1 MTTNIGIN
9 GFGRIG
15 RQVLRIIHE
24 QHRSDI
30 EVTAVNDLTDT
41 RTNAHLFKYDSSYGR
56 YPGSVESVA
65 DAIVVDGKKIKVLA
79 ERDPGKIPWKD
90 YGVQVV
96 IESTGLFT
104 DPAKA
109 QAHFQA
115 GAKKVLISAPAK
127 GDVLTIVMGVNEKD
141 YDPQKHNIIS
151 NASCTTNCIAPV
163 IKVLNDN
170 FGVQR
175 GLMTTA
181 HSYTNDQRLLDQQ
194 HKDLR
199 RARSAALSIIPTS
212 TGAARV
218 VGVVIPELKGKLNGI
233 ALRVPTPTVSI
244 CDFVADLKKNVT
256 VAEVNAVFK
265 QAAESSL
272 KNILEYTEEELV
284 SVDFKGNPHS
294 SIFDAEST
302 MVIDSNMVKVLA
314 WYDNEWGY
322 SCRLVDLTAY
332 IISKGL

>member
-30 EVTAVNDLTDT
+30 EVTAINDLTDT

-79 ERDPGKIPWKD
+79 ERDPAKIPWKD
-90 YGVQVV
+90 HGVQVV

-256 VAEVNAVFK
+256 AAEVNAVFK

-294 SIFDAEST
+294 AIFDAEST

>member
-1 MTTNIGIN
+1 MATKIGIN

-15 RQVLRIIHE
+15 RQVLRIIQE
-24 QHRSDI
+24 QHRTDL
-30 EVTAVNDLTDT
+30 EVAAVNDLTDT
-41 RTNAHLFKYDSSYGR
+41 KTNAHLFKYDSSYGK
-56 YPGSVESVA
+56 YPGTVEA
-65 DAIVVDGKKIKVLA
+65 AEDAIIVDGNKVKVLA

-90 YGVQVV
+90 YGVQIV

-109 QAHFQA
+109 QAHLQG
-115 GAKKVLISAPAK
+115 GARKVIISSPAK
-127 GDVLTIVMGVNEKD
+127 GNALTIVMGVNEKD

-163 IKVLNDN
+163 IKVLHDN
-170 FGVQR
+170 FGVLR

-181 HSYTNDQRLLDQQ
+181 HSYTNDQRLLDQE

-199 RARSAALSIIPTS
+199 RARSAAINIVPTS

-218 VGVVIPELKGKLNGI
+218 VGEVIPELKGKLNGI

-244 CDFVADLKKNVT
+244 CDFVADLKRKVT
-256 VAEVNAVFK
+256 VEEVNSVFK
-265 QAAESSL
+265 NAAESSL
-272 KNILEYTEEELV
+272 KDILEYTEEELV

-294 SIFDAEST
+294 AIFDAKST
-302 MVIDSNMVKVLA
+302 MVIDGNMVKVLA

>member
-1 MTTNIGIN
+1 MATKVGIN

-15 RQVLRIIHE
+15 RQVLRIVAE
-24 QHRSDI
+24 QNRSDI
-30 EVTAVNDLTDT
+30 EIVAVNDLTDT
-41 RTNAHLFKYDSSYGR
+41 KTNAHLFKYDSSYGKF
-56 YPGSVESVA
+56 PGTVEATEDSINVN
-65 DAIVVDGKKIKVLA
+65 GKKIKILA
-79 ERDPGKIPWKD
+79 ERDPGKIEWVD
-90 YGVQVV
+90 YGVEVV

-104 DPAKA
+104 DPKKA
-109 QAHFQA
+109 EAHFHG
-115 GAKKVLISAPAK
+115 GAKKVIISAPAK
-127 GDVLTIVMGVNEKD
+127 GDILTVVLGVNEKD
-141 YDPQKHNIIS
+141 YDPKKHHIIS

-170 FGVQR
+170 FGVTR

-244 CDFVADLKKNVT
+244 CDFVADLKKTVT
-256 VAEVNAVFK
+256 VDEVNQVFK
-265 QAAESSL
+265 TASEGNL
-272 KNILEYTEEELV
+272 KGILEYCEEPLV
-284 SVDFKGNPHS
+284 SVDFRGNPAS
-294 SIFDAEST
+294 SIFDPENT
-302 MVIDSNMVKVLA
+302 MVIDGNMVKVLA

-332 IISKGL
+332 IINKGL